1 MKKDATIITAHVL
14 LNKVFEFTSMTT
26 DESEWS
32 LELQKDNPP
41 RLIRLQQIEILLN
54 IYLRELKNNSTL
66 NDKINYLLKG
76 SFIQQRNIKN
86 YQDCFAEMDNL
97 IGQSGY
103 KAPKE
108 KEWNWYDLQENYLE
122 VISYKKQL
130 YQLLNIN
137 DGIMEMSYHHSY
149 SVLLTD
155 TINATINTKPI
166 DEFLALVIDPKKSA
180 FSKNE
185 LIRQFDYPV
194 EDVYEVDIDW
204 M

>member
-14 LNKVFEFTSMTT
+14 LNKVFEFTAMTP

-41 RLIRLQQIEILLN
+41 RLIRLQQIEALLN
-54 IYLRELKNNSTL
+54 IYLRELKNNITL
-66 NDKINYLLKG
+66 KDKINYLLKG
-76 SFIQQRNIKN
+76 SFIQQRNIMS
-86 YQDCFAEMDNL
+86 YQDCVTEMDNL
-97 IGQSGY
+97 IVQSGY
-103 KAPKE
+103 KAPKV
-108 KEWNWYDLQENYLE
+108 KDWDLYHLQENYLE

-130 YQLLNIN
+130 YQLLNTN
-137 DGIMEMSYHHSY
+137 DGVMEMSYHHSY
-149 SVLLTD
+149 SVLLKD

-180 FSKNE
+180 FRKNE